1 MTAEEKLWTKREV
14 AEHLALNIRTVE
26 RMAIPRVTLP
36 GAGARPIVRY
46 DPVQVR
52 AWWDK
57 YRTRKVVSARL

>member
-46 DPVQVR
+46 LSHQ
-52 AWWDK
+52 A
-57 YRTRKVVSARL
+57 RT